1 VRISAQTARRFIL
14 GRQGLWPGRRWRGLS
29 GTEAAMRTMEHL
41 QLDPLQVMGRA
52 QDLMLAS
59 RVIGYRPDDW
69 AILTYEQRK
78 FFDWGGWLAVRPIEE
93 LPYWRVR
100 MRREREH
107 NERLRAIE
115 RDHAEAIAEMRTLLR
130 ERGTVANRDFTMA
143 SRRRT
148 DSYRG
153 RKDSALALY
162 YLWRIGEAMVHH
174 RDRFERIYAPTDAII
189 PAGSHDIVDDDI
201 ADAFL
206 WRKEV
211 AFDGLTRFQGTT
223 RLERA
228 ALTAWRD
235 AAVADGTLIEVRV
248 DGWRAG
254 HWALGSDAALID
266 TIAAGGVPRDW
277 RPLETT
283 TSKEATFLS
292 PLDPVSARGR
302 ATLLFGFDYV
312 WEVYKPAAQRQFGYY
327 ALPVLW
333 GDRLVARFD
342 GRFDRST
349 ATLSILGLWLEDE
362 ALGTDGAFV
371 DALALGMARFRAYLG
386 AQAITADGVGQP
398 ALRRAIEAPRTA
410 DDPGRRDDP
419 GRGVL
424 GNRRD

>member
-1 VRISAQTARRFIL
+1 
-14 GRQGLWPGRRWRGLS
+14 
-29 GTEAAMRTMEHL
+29 MRTMEHL

-52 QDLMLAS
+52 HDLMLAA
-59 RVIGYRPDDW
+59 RVIDYHPDDW

-115 RDHAEAIAEMRTLLR
+115 RDHGDAIAEMRTMLR
-130 ERGTVANRDFTMA
+130 DRETVTNRDFAMA

-162 YLWRIGEAMVHH
+162 YLWRVGEVMVHH
-174 RDRFERIYAPTDAII
+174 RDRFERVYAATDAIV
-189 PAGSHDIVDDDI
+189 PAGSHEMVDDDV
-201 ADAFL
+201 ADAYL
-206 WRKEV
+206 CRKEV
-211 AFDGLTRFQGTT
+211 AADGLTRFAGTT
-223 RLERA
+223 RVERPALTKWREA
-228 ALTAWRD
+228 AL
-235 AAVADGTLIEVRV
+235 ADGTLMEVGV

-254 HWALGSDAALID
+254 YWALGSDAELIA
-266 TIAAGGVPRDW
+266 TIAAGRIPHGW

-283 TSKEATFLS
+283 TSEETTFLS

-302 ATLLFGFDYV
+302 AKVLFDFDYI
-312 WEVYKPAAQRQFGYY
+312 WEVYKPADQRRYGYY
-327 ALPVLW
+327 VLPILW

-349 ATLSILGLWLEDE
+349 AILAIFALWLEDE
-362 ALGTDGAFV
+362 TLGTDADF
-371 DALALGMARFRAYLG
+371 AAALGRGMTRFRAYLG
-386 AQAITADGVGQP
+386 AEAVAVDGVSQ
-398 ALRRAIEAPRTA
+398 AVLRATLAGPDKQR
-410 DDPGRRDDP
+410 PGPSKRP
-419 GRGVL
+419 GS
-424 GNRRD
+424 